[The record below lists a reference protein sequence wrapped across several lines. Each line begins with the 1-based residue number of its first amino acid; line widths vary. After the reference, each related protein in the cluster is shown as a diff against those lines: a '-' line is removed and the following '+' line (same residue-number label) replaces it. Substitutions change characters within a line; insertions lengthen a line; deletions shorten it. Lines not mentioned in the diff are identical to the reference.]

1 MIFYCGFKQYI
12 FNEENQVERIMQK
25 QICKDGLQPQEEME
39 KMLIVLIGVF
49 LIIILKLVCH
59 MDDGTVKAIIEVY
72 NFWAGYY
79 LCKLKWCINKYVLKK

>member
-1 MIFYCGFKQYI
+1 
-12 FNEENQVERIMQK
+12 MQK
-25 QICKDGLQPQEEME
+25 QIYKGGLQPQEEME